1 MPPNA
6 HMDHRKSRR
15 GGVVAGV
22 LLSILAVV
30 CLMFAV
36 GIYIVGN
43 MRIESHDK
51 PGGADVSID
60 TPAGH
65 LSVHAHDRQG
75 AMPADIPVYP
85 GARPRKDSG
94 GGAVVEWSSNIGGN
108 DKGFAVSASE
118 MVTDDPLDRVVDYY
132 RTQLPNWV
140 IVHEKHG
147 KIRMELREGGYKRII
162 GLSEEHDGTHI
173 GVASVGEPASN

>member
-1 MPPNA
+1 MPACGHMNDPN
-6 HMDHRKSRR
+6 SRR
-15 GGVVAGV
+15 GGVLAGV
-22 LLSILAVV
+22 LLSVLAVV

-43 MRIESHDK
+43 LRIESHDK

-65 LSVHAHDRQG
+65 LSVHAHDHRG
-75 AMPADIPVYP
+75 AVPADVPVYP
-85 GARPRKDSG
+85 GARNRRDSG
-94 GGAVVEWSSNIGGN
+94 GGAVVEWTSNIGGS
-108 DKGFAVSASE
+108 DKGFTVSASD
-118 MVTDDPLDRVVDYY
+118 MVTDDALDKVVDYY
-132 RTQLPNWV
+132 RAQLPNWV

-147 KIRMELREGGYKRII
+147 KIRMELRQGGYKRII
-162 GLSEEHDGTHI
+162 GLSEENDGTHI

>member
-1 MPPNA
+1 MPA
-6 HMDHRKSRR
+6 CGHMNYANSRR
-15 GGVVAGV
+15 GGVLAGV

-30 CLMFAV
+30 CVMFAV
-36 GIYIVGN
+36 GIYILGN
-43 MRIESHDK
+43 LRIESHDK

-75 AMPADIPVYP
+75 ALPVGIPVYP
-85 GARPRKDSG
+85 GARSRKDSG
-94 GGAVVEWSSNIGGN
+94 GGAVVEWSSNGGGN
-108 DKGFAVSASE
+108 DKGFALSASE
-118 MVTDDPLDRVVDYY
+118 MVTDDPLDKVVDYY
-132 RTQLPNWV
+132 RAQLPNWV

-147 KIRMELREGGYKRII
+147 KIRMELREEGYKRII
-162 GLSEEHDGTHI
+162 ALSEEHDGTHI